1 MVVQILKNMKKHT
14 QGSGEKGKSG
24 MKGEK
29 SGLNGEVLE
38 GVRTPMPQ
46 CNRELNVS
54 VSYCLRSCVGKGA
67 LMCTHVR
74 VCFFALFFPPS
85 EIQFTLSHIHETPGE
100 VICQSGETV
109 RVCAAW
115 LAMCVSVRP
124 LFVCSDS
131 SSCSGHPQS
140 QCY

>member
-1 MVVQILKNMKKHT
+1 MRTKWRGVKLGLLGSEDTDAAMQLRVNCVNVILFT
-14 QGSGEKGKSG
+14 
-24 MKGEK
+24 
-29 SGLNGEVLE
+29 GLCWRGCPYVHPCACMFLC
-38 GVRTPMPQ
+38 P
-46 CNRELNVS
+46 
-54 VSYCLRSCVGKGA
+54 
-67 LMCTHVR
+67 
-74 VCFFALFFPPS
+74 FFFPSS
-85 EIQFTLSHIHETPGE
+85 EIQFTLSHIHETPEE

-109 RVCAAW
+109 RVSAAW